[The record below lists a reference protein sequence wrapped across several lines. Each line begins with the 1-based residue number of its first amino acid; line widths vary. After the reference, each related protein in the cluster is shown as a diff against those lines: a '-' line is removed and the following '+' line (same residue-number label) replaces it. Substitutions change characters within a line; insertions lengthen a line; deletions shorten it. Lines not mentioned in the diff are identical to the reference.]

1 MFARRIISYF
11 LIRQIPKAIINCTLV
26 GTSGSWAGAVAGA
39 KIGALLGAATDLA
52 APVAVPLLSFAGG
65 VVGSF
70 GGDALGRWIVD
81 ITVVEE

>member
-1 MFARRIISYF
+1 M
-11 LIRQIPKAIINCTLV
+11 
-26 GTSGSWAGAVAGA
+26 AGA
-39 KIGALLGAATDLA
+39 KIGALLGAATGLA